1 MRKISPKELSSSPM
15 VTPARWQKQAS
26 WPVAQVFPAPPSL
39 RFPQRKE
46 TYNSNEDVSPMYSN
60 ILLLFSCKQIGAT
73 PPCRSY
79 LPNWKSVA
87 FVEWITRSCT
97 LWPSLL
103 GASLWNQLPQH
114 RSCSYQ
120 TLSWWRTSVAE
131 PVRLVSF
138 LVTNDCHYFPASQPW
153 PGWYRSDGVW
163 IEAAPV
169 LGPWCMRKYSWSLL
183 FSVGLST
190 GREVSTS
197 WVRKD
202 RWWLV
207 ERALKIRVFLVL
219 LFFCVKVLFCCF

>member
-1 MRKISPKELSSSPM
+1 MKKKRHQCTLIFCCCFFENKLGPHLGADHTSPTGR
-15 VTPARWQKQAS
+15 V
-26 WPVAQVFPAPPSL
+26 WPS
-39 RFPQRKE
+39 
-46 TYNSNEDVSPMYSN
+46 
-60 ILLLFSCKQIGAT
+60 
-73 PPCRSY
+73 
-79 LPNWKSVA
+79 
-87 FVEWITRSCT
+87 WITRSCS
-97 LWPSLL
+97 LWTSLL
-103 GASLWNQLPQH
+103 GAPLWNQLSQL

-120 TLSWWRTSVAE
+120 TLSWLQTSVAE
-131 PVRLVSF
+131 PVGLVSF

-183 FSVGLST
+183 FSAGLST

-207 ERALKIRVFLVL
+207 ERSLKIRAFLVL
-219 LFFCVKVLFCCF
+219 LFFLC